1 MGDAPDGSGIRGENG
16 YEAESLL
23 LETLLAEALADG
35 PGETA
40 EESLRLS
47 TTDVRDQ
54 AARLPPDEA
63 RELLRREASRGV
75 RWLRAAEFGIAGG
88 DTGDGRAVE
97 EALREHVT
105 HLAAT
110 AALYGMVTGVPPG
123 PLATEAAQVVALRP
137 EDPLIGF
144 AAEVLAHCYDR
155 LERPELA
162 FSVVVRSPAPAGAG
176 EHLLR
181 ILALARRAVFLG
193 RRDHVAALLAVPDW
207 PGDPTGLCKEL
218 LHRLVDEE
226 MPAEEELTA
235 RRPAR
240 QAALAAGDFTAL
252 RDLALF
258 DVMWLET
265 DPVLWRALSV
275 SLRMTGAV
283 ERAELAHAA
292 AEYLERRGGGR

>member
-1 MGDAPDGSGIRGENG
+1 MGDEPGGSGIRGENG
-16 YEAESLL
+16 YEAESLM

-35 PGETA
+35 AGEPV
-40 EESLRLS
+40 EQSLRLS
-47 TTDVRDQ
+47 TTAVRDQ

-63 RELLRREASRGV
+63 RELLRREAERGV

-110 AALYGMVTGVPPG
+110 AALYGMVTDVPPG
-123 PLATEAAQVVALRP
+123 QLATEAAQVVALRP
-137 EDPLIGF
+137 ENPLIGF

-181 ILALARRAVFLG
+181 VLALARRAVFLG
-193 RRDHVAALLAVPDW
+193 RRDQVAALLAVPDW

-218 LHRLVDEE
+218 LRRLVDEE
-226 MPAEEELTA
+226 MPTEAELTA

-240 QAALAAGDFTAL
+240 QAALAAGDFAAL

-265 DPVLWRALSV
+265 DPDLWQALAAF
-275 SLRMTGAV
+275 LRLTDAA
-283 ERAELAHAA
+283 EQAELAEAA
-292 AEYLERRGGGR
+292 AGYLERRGGAR

>member
-1 MGDAPDGSGIRGENG
+1 MGDEPDRSGIRGENG

-23 LETLLAEALADG
+23 LESLLAEALADG
-35 PGETA
+35 PGEGA

-47 TTDVRDQ
+47 TTAVRDR

-63 RELLRREASRGV
+63 RELLRRETARGV
-75 RWLRAAEFGIAGG
+75 RWLRAAEFGIAAG

-97 EALREHVT
+97 DALREHVT

-110 AALYGMVTGVPPG
+110 AALYGMVTGVPPR
-123 PLATEAAQVVALRP
+123 PLAAEAAQVVALRP

-144 AAEVLAHCYDR
+144 AAEVLAHCYDH

-162 FSVVVRSPAPAGAG
+162 FSVVVRSPAPSGAG

-181 ILALARRAVFLG
+181 VLALARRAVFLG
-193 RRDHVAALLAVPDW
+193 HRGHVAALLALPDW

-226 MPAEEELTA
+226 MPTEAELVARGPA
-235 RRPAR
+235 RR
-240 QAALAAGDFTAL
+240 AALAAGDFAAL
-252 RDLALF
+252 RRLALF

-265 DPVLWRALSV
+265 DPDLWQALAAA
-275 SLRMTGAV
+275 LAMTGA
-283 ERAELAHAA
+283 EEQAELARAA
-292 AEYLERRGGGR
+292 AECLERRGGGR